1 MINRNYSASKN
12 SGGNQQSNKE
22 KEIEDFS
29 KTFFLKTYQ
38 HFGNMFEADV
48 PLDKI
53 FEDINKFV
61 KDKCGAITTT
71 QIRNIYGKVV
81 QIGNVTE
88 LKMLRPNL
96 AYIAA
101 RQKTDNAKAIVQF
114 LDKLIKDVKDENSL
128 KSFKKVM
135 ETIVA
140 YHKYHHNSK

>member
-1 MINRNYSASKN
+1 MHKN
-12 SGGNQQSNKE
+12 HFNQKKQGHTP
-22 KEIEDFS
+22 EDFKS
-29 KTFFLKTYQ
+29 TIFKDTYTYLNNIY
-38 HFGNMFEADV
+38 GEKV

-53 FEDINKFV
+53 FEDISNFV
-61 KDKCGAITTT
+61 KNKCEAITTT
-71 QIRNIYGKVV
+71 QIRNIYGKIVP
-81 QIGNVTE
+81 IDNVAD

-101 RQKTDNAKAIVQF
+101 RQKTNNAKAIVKF
-114 LDKLIKDVKDENSL
+114 LDELIKDVNDENSL